1 VQPQF
6 VLRGERSLEGGR
18 ETRGP
23 VHPGHQARRPRSILG
38 LVAVLEQATAR
49 SVPSPP
55 AACRQGPSAR
65 VSVHLDGSLTDSR
78 AQTSG
83 PYSAGF
89 WRLTDGH
96 ATEVGT
102 QSAAREEPI
111 KRKPRAKKR

>member
-1 VQPQF
+1 MRPQF
-6 VLRGERSLEGGR
+6 MRCGQRSLKAGR

-23 VHPGHQARRPRSILG
+23 AHPGHQARRLRSILG
-38 LVAVLEQATAR
+38 LVAVPDQTAAR
-49 SVPSPP
+49 CVPSPP
-55 AACRQGPSAR
+55 AVCRRGPSAR
-65 VSVHLDGSLTDSR
+65 VSVHLDGSLTNSP